1 VNTAIAP
8 PAVYGPRT
16 RRHELAIPQA
26 PVQPEWLD
34 ITRVARF
41 DVSSQQGRHPIA
53 DAFSSTGDG
62 WRASE
67 RGEQVI
73 RVLFR
78 SPRIVGRI
86 RVVFIEADV
95 ERTQEFTLSWSS
107 HRGETHHQIVRQRFS
122 FSRFGGA
129 RAVEDYHVEL
139 HDVTSLE
146 MRIVPD
152 IDRGVALA
160 SLAEFKI
167 A

>member
-1 VNTAIAP
+1 VHNAVAP
-8 PAVYGPRT
+8 LAVFRPR
-16 RRHELAIPQA
+16 RREVASPQA
-26 PVQPEWLD
+26 SIQPEWLD
-34 ITRVARF
+34 ISRVARF
-41 DVSSQQGRHPIA
+41 EVSSQHGRHPIA

-86 RVVFIEADV
+86 RVAFTEAEVD
-95 ERTQEFTLSWSS
+95 RTQEFTLSWSS

-129 RAVEDYHVEL
+129 RTVEEYHVEL
-139 HDVTSLE
+139 HDVTGLE
-146 MRIVPD
+146 LRIVPD
-152 IDRGVALA
+152 IERGQALA